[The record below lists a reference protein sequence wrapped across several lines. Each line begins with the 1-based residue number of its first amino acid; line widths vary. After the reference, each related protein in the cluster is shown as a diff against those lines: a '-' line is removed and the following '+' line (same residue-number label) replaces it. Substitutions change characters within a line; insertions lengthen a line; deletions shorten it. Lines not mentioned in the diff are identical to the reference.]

1 MTRRLLL
8 CSLLV
13 PFLLAACGAG
23 SSTTSPGSDVPFG
36 LAEVTWPKDA
46 SSLEGVFAALPDT
59 LEGLPSADAPY
70 LSASYGAGTTPDV
83 RIYAVDLGAAECPGM
98 SGGSLV
104 RSTLE
109 QNGRVKVAE
118 ESPDDVP
125 DGVPAYLLGTRD
137 GMYVGGWSVPRVH
150 WVFAVEATT
159 PALREAAINA
169 VVDAARSLPPA
180 SASGSATAA

>member
-8 CSLLV
+8 CS
-13 PFLLAACGAG
+13 FLLPLLFTACSRG
-23 SSTTSPGSDVPFG
+23 STTTSPGSDVPFG

-46 SSLEGVFAALPDT
+46 SSLEGVFTGLPDT
-59 LEGLPSADAPY
+59 LEGLPRADAPY
-70 LSASYGAGTTPDV
+70 LTASYGDSATPDV

-109 QNGRVKVAE
+109 QNGKVKVAE

-125 DGVPAYLLGTRD
+125 DGVPAYLLGTR
-137 GMYVGGWSVPRVH
+137 GGNYVGGWSVPRVH

-159 PALREAAINA
+159 PALREAAIRA
-169 VVDAARSLPPA
+169 VVDAARSLP
-180 SASGSATAA
+180 SAAGSDSDAAA

>member
-8 CSLLV
+8 CSMLV
-13 PFLLAACGAG
+13 PFFLVACGGG
-23 SSTTSPGSDVPFG
+23 SSTTSPGANVPFG

-46 SSLEGVFAALPDT
+46 SSLEGVFAGLPDT
-59 LEGLPSADAPY
+59 LEGLPRADAPY
-70 LSASYGAGTTPDV
+70 LTATYGAGKTPGV
-83 RIYAVDLGAAECPGM
+83 SVYAVDLGAAECPGM

-125 DGVPAYLLGTRD
+125 EGVPAYLLGTR
-137 GMYVGGWSVPRVH
+137 GGRYVAGWSVPRVH
-150 WVFAVEATT
+150 WVFAVEAAT
-159 PALREAAINA
+159 PALREAAIRA
-169 VVDAARSLPPA
+169 VVEAARSLPPSSA
-180 SASGSATAA
+180 SAEPAAA